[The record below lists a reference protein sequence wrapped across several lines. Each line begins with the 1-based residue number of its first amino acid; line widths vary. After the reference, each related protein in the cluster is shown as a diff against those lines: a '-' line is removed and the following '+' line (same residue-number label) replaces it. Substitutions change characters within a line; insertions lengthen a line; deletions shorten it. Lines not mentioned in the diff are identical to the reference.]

1 MKKSARTKLLA
12 GAVRFDDILRED
24 LKDPAFRELVEKFY
38 LEAEVAERL
47 YKLRQT
53 KRLTQ
58 KQLATRA
65 RMQQNAISRI
75 ESGANGLN
83 LKTIRK
89 LAAAM
94 GCRVVFD
101 FVPIH

>member
-1 MKKSARTKLLA
+1 MKKSARTRLLA
-12 GAVRFDDILRED
+12 GSVRFDDILRAD
-24 LKDPAFRELVEKFY
+24 FKDPAFRESVEQFY

-47 YKLRQT
+47 YKLRRT
-53 KRLTQ
+53 MKLTQ
-58 KQLATRA
+58 AQLAARA
-65 RMQQNAISRI
+65 RMQQHAISRI

-89 LAAAM
+89 LAAAL

-101 FVPIH
+101 FVPQ

>member
-1 MKKSARTKLLA
+1 MRKGTRTKILG
-12 GAVRFDDILRED
+12 GAVRLDDILRED
-24 LKDPAFRELVEKFY
+24 FKDPAFRDSVEQFY
-38 LEAEVAERL
+38 LEAEVSERL

-53 KRLTQ
+53 MRLTQ
-58 KQLATRA
+58 KQLAARA
-65 RMQQNAISRI
+65 RMQQHAISRI

-89 LAAAM
+89 LAAAL

-101 FVPIH
+101 FVPLP